1 MLELCEL
8 EVAYR
13 GVEVVHGVDLA
24 LDRGEVVGMI
34 GPNGAGKSSVLRAV
48 CGLVRP
54 SGGEVLFE
62 GCALNGMAPE
72 QIARLGL
79 ALVPEGRHV
88 FKTLTVAEN
97 LRMGEWRNGKGGV
110 AVEQTLDR
118 FPILR
123 ERASEH
129 ADRLSGGEQQ
139 QLAIAR
145 ALIGRPRLLIL
156 DEPSLGLAP
165 KTIDMIYELLEGLR
179 REGTTMLL
187 AEQNAARTID
197 FCDRCLVLGGGRVR
211 VHGRREE
218 LQGDPDLVRAYLGS
232 TVARAG
238 TYDDEET
245 EAGGRR

>member
-1 MLELCEL
+1 MLELRQIR
-8 EVAYR
+8 VSYGR
-13 GVEVVHGVDLA
+13 TEVVHGVDISVG
-24 LDRGEVVGMI
+24 RGEVLGVI
-34 GPNGAGKSSVLRAV
+34 GPNGAGKSSILRAI

-54 SGGEVLFE
+54 SAGEAIFD
-62 GCALNGMAPE
+62 GRALTGMAPE

-97 LRMGEWRNGKGGV
+97 LRLGARSDGEDAAWM
-110 AVEQTLDR
+110 AQTLDR

-123 ERASEH
+123 ERAQQR

-145 ALIGRPRLLIL
+145 ALLGRPKLLIL

-165 KTIDMIYELLEGLR
+165 KMIDVVFELLQSLRDEGM
-179 REGTTMLL
+179 TMLL

-197 FCDRCLVLGGGRVR
+197 FSDRCVVLSTGKIRGQGLRS
-211 VHGRREE
+211 E
-218 LQGDPDLVRAYLGS
+218 LQRNPEVLRAYLGNLP
-232 TVARAG
+232 
-238 TYDDEET
+238 
-245 EAGGRR
+245 